1 MQKTIPDGY
10 WVKANGELTPES
22 MVKPVDR
29 QRDEFVRALVARAE
43 HISQLLA
50 EFKGMAFTEFDD
62 FVQMSA
68 KEYKA
73 KLGGTKGNVTL
84 LSYDGSFKVVRQ
96 IQEHLSFDERLQAA
110 KQLID
115 ECIQTWAEGSS
126 DEIKALI
133 NNAFQVSKEGQIN
146 TASVLGLKRL
156 NIKDKKWQRAMQAI
170 SDSVQVSGTKP
181 YIRFYKRVGDGDQYQ
196 AISLDLANA

>member
-1 MQKTIPDGY
+1 MEKQIPAGY
-10 WVKANGELTPES
+10 WQKANGELTPES

-29 QRDEFVRALVARAE
+29 QRDEFVRTLVARAE
-43 HISQLLA
+43 NLSRALA
-50 EFKGMAFTEFDD
+50 EFKASAFVEFDA

-73 KLGGTKGNVTL
+73 KLGGAKGNVTMF
-84 LSYDGSFKVVRQ
+84 SYDGRYKAVRQ
-96 IQEHLSFDERLQAA
+96 IQEHLTFDERLQAA

-181 YIRFYKRVGDGDQYQ
+181 YIRFYKRVGDTDQYQ
-196 AISLDLANA
+196 AISLDMANA